1 MGWLITAGTV
11 SVFMG
16 LLLLFPVEVLR
27 RFWGYLNS
35 PIAYIDSAL
44 EGMRVPVGVT
54 LLIVGG
60 WIVSVALNYPI
71 LWYLHLLGGIIV
83 IFGVFYLFI
92 PRWMERFSSLADQ
105 LLFSTD
111 ELVLG
116 TRKSFGIILIVVGI
130 YIYYAAYLLSR

>member
-11 SVFMG
+11 GIFMG
-16 LLLLFPVEVLR
+16 LLLLSSAEVLR

-44 EGMRVPVGVT
+44 EGVRVPVGVT

-60 WIVSVALNYPI
+60 WIISVAFNYPT
-71 LWYLHLLGGIIV
+71 LWYLYLLGGIILL
-83 IFGVFYLFI
+83 FGLFYLFI
-92 PRWMERFSSLADQ
+92 PRWMERLSGLADQ